1 MPGQCDMPRE
11 EGDMRSLHG
20 AERPSVGGTRAE
32 GTGVGCM
39 RFTDI
44 DWRDMLNTWPVGD
57 IVALRQIC
65 DEKVSQCRTA
75 SQRKKAKQKQE
86 AVENARK

>member
-1 MPGQCDMPRE
+1 
-11 EGDMRSLHG
+11 MRSLHG

-65 DEKVSQCRTA
+65 DEKNCAMSD
-75 SQRKKAKQKQE
+75 RKSTKEGQTKTGGS
-86 AVENARK
+86 